1 MKVVVTGAAGN
12 LGRRVMSE
20 LRAAGHEVL
29 GLDRKFAGFSR
40 RWRRV
45 NLLDGPRVMKALVGA
60 EAVVHLGNH
69 PGPGRSGR
77 LPDPV
82 LAENV
87 AMNFNVFEAARTAGV
102 RLIVYASS
110 VQVMRGERL
119 ICDPVANSTL
129 PWLPLDG
136 NIPAAPSNP
145 YALSKCIGEDML
157 RYNVRH
163 AEITAVSLR
172 FPCLV
177 AKPPTRHLQ
186 PRQCPRLDEAF
197 TWLTYADG
205 ARLIRAVLVAPLR
218 GFRIYFPAAPLP
230 MVAGEVES
238 LRRQFFP
245 GVPLKVPAPL
255 TSFVNGRAL
264 LEDTGWTPRDV

>member
-12 LGRRVMSE
+12 LGSRVMSE
-20 LRAAGHEVL
+20 LRSAGHEVL

-40 RWRRV
+40 RWRRI
-45 NLLDGPRVMKALVGA
+45 NLMDGASVMKALVGA

-69 PGPGRSGR
+69 PGRSR
-77 LPDPV
+77 RMPDHVLP
-82 LAENV
+82 ENV

-119 ICDPVANSTL
+119 ISDPATNSTL

-145 YALSKCIGEDML
+145 YALSKSIGEDML

-177 AKPPTRHLQ
+177 ANPPSRLIQ
-186 PRQCPRLDEAF
+186 PKQCPRLDEAF

-218 GFRIYFPAAPLP
+218 GFHIYFPAAPLP
-230 MVAGEVES
+230 MVAGEVET
-238 LRRQFFP
+238 LRQQFFP
-245 GVPLKVPAPL
+245 RVPLKAPAPL
-255 TSFVNGRAL
+255 ASFVDGRAL
-264 LEDTGWTPRDV
+264 REDTGWTPRDV

>member
-20 LRAAGHEVL
+20 LRAADHEVL
-29 GLDRKFAGFSR
+29 GLDRNFAGFSR
-40 RWRRV
+40 RWRRI

-69 PGPGRSGR
+69 PGRSR
-77 LPDPV
+77 RMPDPV

-110 VQVMRGERL
+110 IQVMRGERL
-119 ICDPVANSTL
+119 ISDPVANSTL

-136 NIPAAPSNP
+136 NMPAVPWNP
-145 YALSKCIGEDML
+145 YALSKSIGEDML

-163 AEITAVSLR
+163 AEISAVSLR
-172 FPCLV
+172 FPFLM
-177 AKPPTRHLQ
+177 ATAPSRLMQ
-186 PRQCPRLDEAF
+186 PKHCPRLDEAF

-205 ARLIRAVLVAPLR
+205 ARLIRAVLVSPLR
-218 GFRIYFPAAPLP
+218 GFRIYFPAAPQP

-255 TSFVNGRAL
+255 TSFVDGRAIQA
-264 LEDTGWTPRDV
+264 DTGWTPRDV

>member
-12 LGRRVMSE
+12 LGRQVVSE
-20 LRAAGHEVL
+20 LRSAGHEVM

-45 NLLDGPRVMKALVGA
+45 NLLDGPSVMKALVGA

-69 PGPGRSGR
+69 PARSR
-77 LPDPV
+77 RTPDPV

-119 ICDPVANSTL
+119 ISDPVTRSTL

-136 NIPAAPSNP
+136 NIPAFPSNP

-163 AEITAVSLR
+163 SEITAVSLR
-172 FPCLV
+172 FPFLM
-177 AKPPTRHLQ
+177 AKSPTRTLPPKHCQ
-186 PRQCPRLDEAF
+186 RLDEAF

-205 ARLIRAVLVAPLR
+205 ARLIRTVLVAPLR
-218 GFRIYFPAAPLP
+218 GFHIYFPAAPQP

-238 LRRQFFP
+238 LRQQFFP

-255 TSFVNGRAL
+255 TSFVDLSAIQA
-264 LEDTGWTPRDV
+264 DTGWTPRDV

>member
-12 LGRRVMSE
+12 LGSRVLSE
-20 LRAAGHEVL
+20 LRSAGHEVL

-40 RWRRV
+40 RWRRI
-45 NLLDGPRVMKALVGA
+45 NLMDGASVMKALVGA

-69 PGPGRSGR
+69 PGRSR
-77 LPDPV
+77 RMPDHV

-119 ICDPVANSTL
+119 ISDPATNSTL

-145 YALSKCIGEDML
+145 YALSKSIGEDLL

-177 AKPPTRHLQ
+177 ANPPSRLIQ
-186 PRQCPRLDEAF
+186 PKQCPRLDEAF

-230 MVAGEVES
+230 MVAGEVET
-238 LRRQFFP
+238 LRQQFFP
-245 GVPLKVPAPL
+245 RVPLKVPAPL
-255 TSFVNGRAL
+255 ASFVDGRAL
-264 LEDTGWTPRDV
+264 REDTGWTPRDV